1 MHCTIFLY
9 IHVRDFQINFK
20 ILWMKNIY
28 KMNFIIHSIFIK
40 KKNIPK
46 MDITIKSVLNEK

>member
-40 KKNIPK
+40 KNIPK
-46 MDITIKSVLNEK
+46 MNITIKSVLNEK

>member
-9 IHVRDFQINFK
+9 IHVRDFQINLK

-40 KKNIPK
+40 KNIPK
-46 MDITIKSVLNEK
+46 MNITIKSVLNEK